1 MKTVMN
7 KLRQYPVILRL
18 TIILAFIVLIIFSL
32 IQAKQLLYPLAISV
46 LFSYLLYP
54 VAAFLEYKARFPR
67 AIAVLISVLF
77 LLAVAT
83 GAISILFGQIH
94 RFAEDEMIQQHAVEN
109 FAAIQ
114 DFISHQL
121 NVSAETQNLW
131 LKEKAE
137 GFLEFQGEVKTIF
150 IKTAVAVEAL
160 LFIPIFTFFMLFFRN
175 RAEKFIH
182 KLAERRHAELAETL
196 IKQISKVTIKYVTG
210 VTIVVVILA
219 ISHSVALSIIGVK
232 YALVLGLI
240 TASFSFIPY
249 FGTIVSGIVPLT
261 FTLVAQDDPY
271 TALAVLIYYIIISLI
286 DHNIITPSIVGGK
299 VHLNPFITILSII
312 VGATIWGIP
321 GMIIV
326 VPFIAVVKIIC
337 DNIDSLK
344 PFGYILGVEKDGF
357 TIKKITNYFLKKK
370 N

>member
-1 MKTVMN
+1 MN
-7 KLRQYPVILRL
+7 KLREYPAILRL
-18 TIILAFIVLIIFSL
+18 TIILFFIVLVIYSL

-67 AIAVLISVLF
+67 ALAVLISVLL
-77 LLAVAT
+77 LLAFAT
-83 GAISILFGQIH
+83 GAISIIFGQIQKL
-94 RFAEDEMIQQHAVEN
+94 AGDQTIQQQASEN

-114 DFISHQL
+114 SFISNQFSI
-121 NVSAETQNLW
+121 SAEAQDIW
-131 LKEKAE
+131 IKDKAE
-137 GFLEFQGEVKTIF
+137 GFLNFQGEIKTVF
-150 IKTAVAVEAL
+150 IKMAGAVEAL

-182 KLAERRHAELAETL
+182 KLAERRHAELAEIL

-210 VTIVVVILA
+210 VTTVVIILA
-219 ISHSVALSIIGVK
+219 ISHTVALSIIGVQ

-240 TASFSFIPY
+240 TASLSFIPY
-249 FGTIVSGIVPLT
+249 FGTVVSGIIPLA
-261 FTLVAQDDPY
+261 FTLVAQNDPY
-271 TALAVLIYYIIISLI
+271 TALAVALYYIVISLI

-299 VHLNPFITILSII
+299 VHLNPFVTILSII
-312 VGATIWGIP
+312 IGATVWGIP

-337 DNIDSLK
+337 DNIESLK
-344 PFGYILGVEKDGF
+344 PFGYILGVDRDGF
-357 TIKKITNYFLKKK
+357 TIKKIRDFFMKRK
-370 N
+370 